1 MKNLNDVYHLVRKRS
16 VCHPVAQKLH
26 LRLVSRYNNDRIFW
40 ALKMALDV
48 LHMGMKKTSSASIYI
63 IYRCWD
69 NTDNTC
75 QICQQSK
82 KRRL

>member
-1 MKNLNDVYHLVRKRS
+1 MTRYHEKSQWCLSPGPKKGRYA
-16 VCHPVAQKLH
+16 AQSPKSSTWGWW
-26 LRLVSRYNNDRIFW
+26 VDTTTVGFFW

-48 LHMGMKKTSSASIYI
+48 LYMGMKKTSSASIYI

-75 QICQQSK
+75 
-82 KRRL
+82 